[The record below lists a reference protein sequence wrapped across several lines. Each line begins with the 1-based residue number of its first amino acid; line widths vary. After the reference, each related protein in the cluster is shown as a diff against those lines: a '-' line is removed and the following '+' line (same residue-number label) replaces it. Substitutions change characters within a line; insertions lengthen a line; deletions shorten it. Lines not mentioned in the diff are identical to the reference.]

1 MLSVD
6 CEYADVGQ
14 YRVASSGAGRGTQ
27 VNVAAMIAG
36 MAGMADRIEPFTI
49 GVDGAALDDLRD
61 RLQRTRW
68 PERETVGDWSQGVPL
83 AYLQDLCD
91 YWVSR
96 YDWRA
101 TEARINQI
109 PQFMT
114 RIDGLQLHFLH
125 LRSPHP
131 DAIPLIMTHGWP
143 GSFFEF
149 ERVLGPLSD
158 PPAHGG
164 DVADAFDV
172 VVPSLPG
179 YGFSGKPAATGW
191 DIHRIARAW
200 AELMA
205 RLGYERFLAVG
216 SDWGTSVSTSLALH
230 QPGRL
235 LGIHLIPPLAP
246 PDRNAADLTDG
257 ERAALTDLDERSRT
271 GSGYS
276 AEHSTRP
283 QTIGY
288 SLTDSPAG
296 LCAWIVEK
304 LWAWTDHPG
313 NLSQVLTAD
322 QVLDNIC
329 LYWLAGSGASSAR
342 LYWESITEVTEWFTT
357 ATSDIVTVPA
367 GCSIFPKE
375 VPRPSRRWAQRRFA
389 NIVYWSEPDRGG
401 HFAAWEQPG
410 LFTDEVR
417 SVARA
422 ATAQVGARDR
432 PQQPASGT
440 GRRD

>member
-1 MLSVD
+1 M
-6 CEYADVGQ
+6 
-14 YRVASSGAGRGTQ
+14 
-27 VNVAAMIAG
+27 AAE
-36 MAGMADRIEPFTI
+36 IEPFTI
-49 GVDGAALDDLRD
+49 GVDGAALGDLRD
-61 RLQRTRW
+61 RLRRTRW

-83 AYLQDLCD
+83 GYLQDLCR
-91 YWVSR
+91 YWASR

-101 TEARINQI
+101 AEARINQI

-114 RIDGLQLHFLH
+114 RIDGLDVHFLH

-149 ERVLGPLSD
+149 ERVLGPLTD
-158 PPAHGG
+158 PRAYGG
-164 DVADAFDV
+164 GAGDAFDV

-179 YGFSGKPAATGW
+179 YGFSGKPSATGW

-200 AELMA
+200 AELMT
-205 RLGYERFLAVG
+205 RLGYDRFLAQG

-246 PDRNAADLTDG
+246 PDRNADDLTSR
-257 ERAALTDLDERSRT
+257 ERAALADLDERGRT

-276 AEHSTRP
+276 AEHGTRP

-313 NLSQVLTAD
+313 DLSQVLTAD
-322 QVLDNIC
+322 QVLDDIS
-329 LYWLAGSGASSAR
+329 LYWLTGTGASSAR
-342 LYWESITEVTEWFTT
+342 LYWESIAQVTDWFTS
-357 ATSDIVTVPA
+357 ATHDVITVPA
-367 GCSIFPKE
+367 GCSVFPRE
-375 VPRPSRRWAQRRFA
+375 VPRPSRRQAERRFA
-389 NIVYWSEPDRGG
+389 NIVYWNEPDRGG
-401 HFAAWEQPG
+401 HFAAWEQPA
-410 LFTDEVR
+410 LFIDEVR
-417 SVARA
+417 AVSRSCHHHP
-422 ATAQVGARDR
+422 RE
-432 PQQPASGT
+432 PA
-440 GRRD
+440 

>member
-1 MLSVD
+1 M
-6 CEYADVGQ
+6 
-14 YRVASSGAGRGTQ
+14 T
-27 VNVAAMIAG
+27 
-36 MAGMADRIEPFTI
+36 DRIEPFTI

-61 RLQRTRW
+61 RLRRTRW

-83 AYLQDLCD
+83 DYLQDLCG
-91 YWVSR
+91 YWASR

-109 PQFMT
+109 PQFIT
-114 RIDGLQLHFLH
+114 TIDDLQLHFLH

-149 ERVLGPLSD
+149 ERVLGPLAD

-164 DVADAFDV
+164 DAADAFDV

-205 RLGYERFLAVG
+205 RLGYARFLAVG

-230 QPGRL
+230 QPGQL

-246 PDRNAADLTDG
+246 PDRNAADLTER
-257 ERAALTDLDERSRT
+257 ERAALADLDERSRT

-276 AEHSTRP
+276 AEQSTRP

-313 NLSQVLTAD
+313 DLSQVLTAD
-322 QVLDNIC
+322 QVLDNIS

-357 ATSDIVTVPA
+357 ATGDVVTVPA

-375 VPRPSRRWAQRRFA
+375 IPRPSRRWAQRRFA

-417 SVARA
+417 AVARA
-422 ATAQVGARDR
+422 TTAQAGARYH
-432 PQQPASGT
+432 PQRPASGT